1 MRDQRTN
8 SPPPAAVSDL
18 RVGIVVSRYHAE
30 VTDRLLEGALEVFH
44 AAGGRQEQLMVVDA
58 PGSWELIPIA
68 AAMLER
74 GDLDGVVTLGLILTG
89 ETTHDRW
96 LAAGLAPAL
105 ADLSARHA
113 TPVAFGV
120 LTCQSLEQA
129 QARAGGSVGNKG
141 AEAMDSTLGAI
152 TAIRGVQ
159 AIGIARPLEQRTTH
173 LGDVT

>member
-8 SPPPAAVSDL
+8 SPPPAAVTDL
-18 RVGIVVSRYHAE
+18 RVGVVVSRYHAE
-30 VTDRLLEGALEVFH
+30 VTDRLLEGAARVFH
-44 AAGGRQEQLMVVDA
+44 AAGGRDEQLMVVDA

-68 AAMLER
+68 AAMLQR

-89 ETTHDRW
+89 EMTHDRW

-105 ADLSARHA
+105 ADLSARHV

-129 QARAGGSVGNKG
+129 RARAGGAVGNKG
-141 AEAMDSTLGAI
+141 AEAMESTLGAI
-152 TAIRGVQ
+152 AAIRGVR
-159 AIGIARPLEQRTTH
+159 AAPALAPA
-173 LGDVT
+173 GDAT